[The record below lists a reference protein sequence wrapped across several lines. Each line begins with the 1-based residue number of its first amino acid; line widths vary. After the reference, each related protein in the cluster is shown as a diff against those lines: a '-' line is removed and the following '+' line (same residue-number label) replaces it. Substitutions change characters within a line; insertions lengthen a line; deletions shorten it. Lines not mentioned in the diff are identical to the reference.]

1 MPTVTPPAPT
11 SASAVPAATDVATPE
26 LTRAPTHTSPSVP
39 AAVATTSASAL
50 AAATPA
56 HRDRYIDLLRAVS
69 IGVVVFGH
77 WLIAAVDHRQG
88 RLTGDNVLALIPATQ
103 WLTWV
108 LQVMPLFFLV
118 GGYANSASWSAARR
132 DGLGYGGW
140 LHARLARLLP
150 PSVVFVG
157 VWTAVAAVAAVAGV
171 DPSALRLGA
180 HVVAVPLWFLAV
192 YVGVVA
198 LAPLACAA
206 HRRYGLTAAVAL
218 TVAAVVVDVA
228 DLVLGVP
235 GIGSANFLFVWL
247 AVHQF
252 GICWRDGTL
261 GRRHA
266 PWLMLGGLMA
276 LVLLTTVGPYARSMV
291 GVPGEV
297 RTNNSPPT
305 VPLIALGLWQLGVAA
320 VARERVNGW
329 LQRPRV
335 WTAVVAANGV
345 AMTVYLWHLTA
356 VAVVAITVLPAG
368 LLRQP
373 PVGTGAWWAMRAPWL
388 LTLTV
393 VLLPL
398 IALFARHE
406 RPGARTRPTVAGP
419 AAASATALGV
429 AVVCLGLATFTLHGF
444 HVAGQPLGLPLP
456 ALLAL
461 AGGLTLLRVGL
472 RPSTVPG
479 RRQLADLP
487 LASARP
493 CEERPCRS

>member
-1 MPTVTPPAPT
+1 MPTVTATPAPT
-11 SASAVPAATDVATPE
+11 SAP
-26 LTRAPTHTSPSVP
+26 
-39 AAVATTSASAL
+39 AL

-88 RLTGDNVLALIPATQ
+88 RLTGGNVLALIPASQ

-118 GGYANSASWSAARR
+118 GGYANSASWSAAQR

-140 LHARLARLLP
+140 LRARLARLLP
-150 PSVVFVG
+150 PTVVFVA
-157 VWTAVAAVAAVAGV
+157 VWTAVAGVAAAAGV

-180 HVVAVPLWFLAV
+180 QVVAVPLWFLAV

-198 LAPLACAA
+198 LAPVAVGA
-206 HRRYGLTAAVAL
+206 HRRYGLAAAVAL
-218 TVAAVVVDVA
+218 TAAAALVDVVDLTL
-228 DLVLGVP
+228 DLHPV
-235 GIGSANFLFVWL
+235 GSANFLFIWL

-252 GICWRDGTL
+252 GICWRDGTI
-261 GRRHA
+261 GRGHG
-266 PWLMLGGLMA
+266 PWLVVGGFLA
-276 LVLLTTVGPYARSMV
+276 LVLLTSVGPYARSMV
-291 GVPGEV
+291 GVPGEI

-305 VPLIALGLWQLGVAA
+305 VPLIALGLWQLGIAT
-320 VARERVNGW
+320 VARERVTRW

-356 VAVVAITVLPAG
+356 MVVVAATVLPAG

-373 PVGTGAWWAMRAPWL
+373 PVGTGAWWMMRAPWL

-393 VLLPL
+393 VLVPL
-398 IALFARHE
+398 VALFARFE
-406 RPGARTRPTVAGP
+406 RPRARTRAPVGRP
-419 AAASATALGV
+419 AATAAAALGV
-429 AVVCLGLATFTLHGF
+429 ALVCLGLATFTLHGF
-444 HVAGQPLGLPLP
+444 HVPGQPLGLPVT
-456 ALLAL
+456 AVTAL
-461 AGGLTLLRVGL
+461 AGGLALLRVGL

-479 RRQLADLP
+479 RRRVAHGP
-487 LASARP
+487 LRGA
-493 CEERPCRS
+493 